1 MFTLNPACLRLGPFV
16 PGPGPAL
23 HAPCTVKVL
32 YLNPRPSVILGSGP
46 GIDQA
51 LLVEARKVGV
61 PLLQAK
67 ERAVGGW
74 GRYLLVGDDTA
85 FHAERPGAPWVQRET
100 EREGGGRE
108 REHWGETVAVRPIIN
123 SVTWLWI
130 FFGMQEEINLVMPM
144 TLSMSHFSP
153 RSFQRVDTILDLSLR
168 DKKSTVPQTCTLSQ
182 RAINTDTFP
191 LRPVL
196 SSAVEFIIDFVLL
209 FPSPA

>member
-1 MFTLNPACLRLGPFV
+1 MFTLNPACLRFGPFV

-85 FHAERPGAPWVQRET
+85 FHAERPRAPWVERET
-100 EREGGGRE
+100 ERGGPGGG
-108 REHWGETVAVRPIIN
+108 EHRGETVAVRPIIN

-130 FFGMQEEINLVMPM
+130 FFGMQEEMNLVMPM

-168 DKKSTVPQTCTLSQ
+168 DKKKAQSLRLAHYHKGPLALTLSLC
-182 RAINTDTFP
+182 ALFY
-191 LRPVL
+191 LRL
-196 SSAVEFIIDFVLL
+196 WSS
-209 FPSPA
+209 S